1 MNENLK
7 AGDIV
12 RSLSGKD
19 VGKYFLI
26 VNVDGKNAYIAD
38 GRTRKI
44 TACKRKN
51 VKHLK
56 KVNIAELKSYAIRIQ
71 NGEAVGNEKL
81 YRSIKA
87 ETQKIQED

>member
-12 RSLSGKD
+12 CSLSGRD

-26 VNVDGKNAYIAD
+26 IKLEGKNAYIAD

-56 KVNIAELKSYAIRIQ
+56 KVRFAELNSYAIRIQ

-81 YRSIKA
+81 YRSLKA